1 MCSRSMAP
9 SSERR
14 GLVVNIFNSS
24 IGSRADNVDFD
35 KCIPIGDLCNTQTL
49 TTHSEEKKL

>member
-1 MCSRSMAP
+1 MAP

-49 TTHSEEKKL
+49 TTHSEEKIL